1 MISCFLIT
9 NLIEIIMVHLSWFI
23 SFLFSVVIDA
33 GSRYEVDYPAGLSH
47 LLEKLAFQVKSYMLV
62 SFFPRSQSLKSVTC
76 ASLSCCIEH
85 SGISE

>member
-9 NLIEIIMVHLSWFI
+9 NLIKIITVHLSWFI

-33 GSRYEVDYPAGLSH
+33 GSRCEVDYPAGLSH

-62 SFFPRSQSLKSVTC
+62 SFFLD
-76 ASLSCCIEH
+76 H
-85 SGISE
+85 SP

>member
-9 NLIEIIMVHLSWFI
+9 NLIKIITVHLSWFI

-62 SFFPRSQSLKSVTC
+62 SFFLD
-76 ASLSCCIEH
+76 H
-85 SGISE
+85 SP